1 MKSGPGVRRILGL
14 LATVWGYC
22 WRAAPLIWIGHLPLA
37 VLAGLIP
44 VGTAWLT
51 KLVVDDLMSGGGR
64 AVVYAAGLA
73 VLGFLTGVL
82 PHFAEYLRGELSRRM
97 DRCLQDRLH
106 TAVNGFHG
114 LSRFEDPR
122 HLDQLRMAT
131 EASGGSMT
139 PVTGGMAEIGRNA
152 IAVVSLLLTLLYLS
166 PVMAVLVI
174 IAAVPVLLGQL
185 ALSRRRVGMLAAT
198 STAMRRE
205 LFYSALL
212 TEERAAKEVRLFG
225 LGTFFKTRML
235 GELATVQA
243 AERRVDRKDAAVQ
256 SGLAALS
263 ATVAGGGLVWAVHA
277 AMAGRLTPGDVTAFV
292 AAVAGVQAALVGLV
306 VSLAQAHQSLL
317 MFSFHKAVTDLPDD
331 LAPPR
336 ELTEGKVRGLP
347 ALRHGVELRDVWFRY
362 DSRQPWVLRGV
373 NLFIPFGRS
382 LALVGLNGAGKSTLI
397 KLLCRFYDPV
407 RGSVRWDGRDL
418 RDIDPDELRRRMG
431 VLFQDFMCYDLTAR
445 ENIGVGDLA
454 SMDDREQIRRA
465 SEMAGAHD
473 VVEALPRGYDTL
485 LSRVFFADD
494 GQGEE
499 NPEAGMVLSGGQWQ
513 RLALA
518 RALLRQGRDLLIL
531 DEPSA
536 GLDAQAEYEVHA
548 RLRAHRAGATS
559 LLVSHRLSA
568 VREADAIVVL
578 DDGRITERGTHDEL
592 MAAEG
597 AYARLFTVQAA
608 GYLPEAA
615 ESGPVLGAA
624 EGAVH
629 GDHAPPGQPSV
640 L

>member
-1 MKSGPGVRRILGL
+1 MGGIRAGGRGDDLVKDGPGGRRLLGL
-14 LATVWGYC
+14 LTTIWGYC
-22 WRAAPLIWIGHLPLA
+22 WKAAPLVWIGHLPLA

-44 VGTAWLT
+44 VSAALLT
-51 KLVVDDLMSGGGR
+51 KLVVDDLVSGGGQ
-64 AVVYAAGLA
+64 ALLYAAGLA
-73 VLGFLTGVL
+73 ALGFFTGVV
-82 PHFAEYLRGELSRRM
+82 PHLAEYLRGELGRRM
-97 DRCLQDRLH
+97 DRFLQDRLH

-122 HLDQLRMAT
+122 HLDRLRMAT
-131 EASGGSMT
+131 EASGGSMM
-139 PVTGGMAEIGRNA
+139 PVTGGMAETGRNA
-152 IAVVSLLLTLLYLS
+152 VAVVSLLITLVFLS
-166 PVMAVLVI
+166 PVMAGLVVV
-174 IAAVPVLLGQL
+174 AAVPVLLGQL

-198 STAMRRE
+198 SMAMRKE

-225 LGTFFKTRML
+225 LGTFLKARML
-235 GELATVQA
+235 GELGTVQD

-256 SGLAALS
+256 SSLAGLS
-263 ATVAGGGLVWAVHA
+263 ALVAGGGLVWAVDA
-277 AMAGRLTPGDVTAFV
+277 AMAGRLTPGDVTAFA
-292 AAVAGVQAALVGLV
+292 AAVAGVQTALVGLV

-317 MFSFHKAVTDLPDD
+317 MFSFHEAVTGLPDD

-336 ELTEGKVRGLP
+336 ELVAGGARHLP

-362 DSRQPWVLRGV
+362 DTQQRWVLRGV
-373 NLFIPFGRS
+373 DLFIPFGTS

-407 RGSVRWDGRDL
+407 RGSVHWDGRDL
-418 RDIDPDELRRRMG
+418 RDIAPEELRRRMG

-445 ENIGVGDLA
+445 ENIGVGALDL
-454 SMDDREQIRRA
+454 MEDGEQIRRA
-465 SEMAGAHD
+465 SGLAGAHE
-473 VVEALPRGYDTL
+473 VVAALPRGYDTL
-485 LSRVFFADD
+485 LSRIFFADD
-494 GQGEE
+494 GGEE
-499 NPEAGMVLSGGQWQ
+499 EDPEAGMVLSGGQWQ

-548 RLRAHRAGATS
+548 RLRAHRTGATS

-568 VREADAIVVL
+568 VREADVIVVL
-578 DDGRITERGTHDEL
+578 DEGRITEQGTHDEL

-597 AYARLFTVQAA
+597 AYAQLFTVQAA
-608 GYLPEAA
+608 GYLPEAV
-615 ESGPVLGAA
+615 ES
-624 EGAVH
+624 
-629 GDHAPPGQPSV
+629 
-640 L
+640 